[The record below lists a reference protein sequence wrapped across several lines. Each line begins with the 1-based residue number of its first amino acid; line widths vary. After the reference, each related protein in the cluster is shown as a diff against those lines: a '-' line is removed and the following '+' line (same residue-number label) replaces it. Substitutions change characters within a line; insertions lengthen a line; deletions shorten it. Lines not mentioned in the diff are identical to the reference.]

1 MTLPAI
7 GLRVTPVEIET
18 KRTPASN
25 DVVPRMVSRGF
36 RETPLSDVLGAID
49 DRVDDPRVERPRPPN
64 ECTTRWGNA
73 PFEFASPLQAKRRC
87 PSNPEMV
94 ETMWEFWL
102 VFLWGA
108 FTSSSSIAS
117 ASLLPKTT
125 RSDNAVPRMVPRD
138 FRGTPLPDASRRA
151 SMIEFTI
158 LALTDRVPH
167 ASRAFSDNGFRTF
180 GPQ

>member
-1 MTLPAI
+1 MFPEWCQQAFGEHRCPML
-7 GLRVTPVEIET
+7 
-18 KRTPASN
+18 
-25 DVVPRMVSRGF
+25 
-36 RETPLSDVLGAID
+36 LGAID
-49 DRVDDPRVERPRPPN
+49 DRVDGPRIGRPGSPN

-87 PSNPEMV
+87 PSNPETA
-94 ETMWEFWL
+94 ETMSEFWL

-125 RSDNAVPRMVPRD
+125 RSDNAVPRIVPRD

-151 SMIEFTI
+151 SIIEFTI
-158 LALTDRVPH
+158 LTLTDRVPH